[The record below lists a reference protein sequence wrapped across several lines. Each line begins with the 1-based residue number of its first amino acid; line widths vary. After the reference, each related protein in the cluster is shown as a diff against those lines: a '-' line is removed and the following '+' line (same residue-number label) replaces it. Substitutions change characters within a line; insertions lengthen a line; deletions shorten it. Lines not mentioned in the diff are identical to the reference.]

1 MHDTLYRHR
10 DIAADIRPRRTSPV
24 TLGLRLALWWH
35 RLSRR
40 VPELLADGRLARVLI
55 RTGANRDSQ
64 HEERHPLRGHSVP
77 RGVADRVARYRHQIG
92 IGSQVD
98 SDADLGGGGSA
109 RAKEHAGN
117 NNG

>member
-10 DIAADIRPRRTSPV
+10 DIAADIRPQWTSPV
-24 TLGLRLALWWH
+24 TLGLRLALWW
-35 RLSRR
+35 RRSSRR
-40 VPELLADGRLARVLI
+40 VPEWLADGRLSPL
-55 RTGANRDSQ
+55 Q
-64 HEERHPLRGHSVP
+64 HEERHPLRSRRVP
-77 RGVADRVARYRHQIG
+77 RGVADRVARCRHQIG
-92 IGSQVD
+92 VGSQVD